1 MGAEPGG
8 DVWVGW
14 VEWGVGEG
22 MVFLRADFWVR
33 VLSDGG
39 VWGGVGLGLPKETVR
54 LAPFLMQACS
64 VF

>member
-1 MGAEPGG
+1 M
-8 DVWVGW
+8 
-14 VEWGVGEG
+14 
-22 MVFLRADFWVR
+22 FLRADFWVR